1 MLCPIYYKLRN
12 VENLF
17 EPTRFYNF
25 FFFFF
30 FLEIFLKFIK
40 IKLVLQDYRVQLN

>member
-30 FLEIFLKFIK
+30 FLAGDFFNIS
-40 IKLVLQDYRVQLN
+40 